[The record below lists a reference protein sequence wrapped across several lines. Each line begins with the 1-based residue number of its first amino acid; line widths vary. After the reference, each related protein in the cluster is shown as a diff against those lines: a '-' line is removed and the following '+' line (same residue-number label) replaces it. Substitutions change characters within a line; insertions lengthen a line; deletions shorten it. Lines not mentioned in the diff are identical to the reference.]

1 MCVAIESISSNIILI
16 LGGIDKNDS
25 DFKILEKYKDKI
37 VKIICY
43 GESSSV
49 IKKS

>member
-1 MCVAIESISSNIILI
+1 MQLVLAIESISSKIILI

-37 VKIICY
+37 IHIISY
-43 GESSSV
+43 G
-49 IKKS
+49 IKKSYKR